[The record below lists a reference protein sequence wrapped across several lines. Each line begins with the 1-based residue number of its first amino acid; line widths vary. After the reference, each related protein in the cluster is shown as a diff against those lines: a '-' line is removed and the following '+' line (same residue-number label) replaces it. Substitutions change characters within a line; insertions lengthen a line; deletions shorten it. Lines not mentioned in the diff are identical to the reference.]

1 MVVDA
6 GSTINIA
13 SIPLCSMDGY
23 SFEGY
28 YTTPEGPDN
37 PLSGR
42 LTDLTPI
49 FRDTTFYA
57 YYEVLS

>member
-1 MVVDA
+1 ME
-6 GSTINIA
+6 
-13 SIPLCSMDGY
+13 GY